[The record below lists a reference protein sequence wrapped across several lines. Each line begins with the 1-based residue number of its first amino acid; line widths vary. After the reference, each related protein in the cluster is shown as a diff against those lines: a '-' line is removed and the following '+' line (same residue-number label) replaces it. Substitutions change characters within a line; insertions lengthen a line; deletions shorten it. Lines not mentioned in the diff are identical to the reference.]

1 MTTNQT
7 PKPKKHRL
15 FFFFLFLIL
24 LLGGTIVLSYP
35 FWQQFTNLEQTL
47 QKEVQQLKTR
57 LAKLEKSQAN
67 KAHFQGLETRINKQE
82 LALNTLIRQ
91 IAQQPQNDED
101 WKIAEI
107 DYLITIAHHRLQL
120 AQDSQGALIALIT
133 ADKRLQAL
141 NKPELLKVRTELLKN
156 IQSLRELKHPDITS
170 LALRLAQ
177 AQTQT
182 DKLPLL
188 QGTRESYT
196 PTSSSES
203 EKSEESSQEWQRVL
217 LDELKR
223 LVVIRYNK
231 DAEKGFFNPKQR
243 HIIAQILQ
251 LKLENARFF
260 LLRHDSNN
268 FTTSIQAVRQWLKSY
283 YDQNDEKV
291 KTLETDLAK
300 MEKIVLNPPLPDLSN
315 LLKSLS
321 AARGNQ

>member
-35 FWQQFTNLEQTL
+35 FWQQFTNFEQTL

-57 LAKLEKSQAN
+57 LAKLEKSQEN
-67 KAHFQGLETRINKQE
+67 HAHFQGLETRINKQE
-82 LALNTLIRQ
+82 MALNTLIRQ

-177 AQTQT
+177 AQT

-196 PTSSSES
+196 PTSSSKS
-203 EKSEESSQEWQRVL
+203 EKSEESSQEWQQVL

-223 LVVIRYNK
+223 LVVIRYNNE
-231 DAEKGFFNPKQR
+231 AEKGFFNPKQR

-260 LLRHDSNN
+260 LLRHDNNN

>member
-177 AQTQT
+177 AQT

-196 PTSSSES
+196 PTSSSKS
-203 EKSEESSQEWQRVL
+203 EKSEESSQEWQQVL

-223 LVVIRYNK
+223 LVVIRYNNE
-231 DAEKGFFNPKQR
+231 AEKGFFNPKQR

-268 FTTSIQAVRQWLKSY
+268 FTTSIQAVREWLKSY